1 MGFWLGQDVVG
12 GLISNSNIVIKYKL
26 QLCIGFWYQESH
38 YGGSQSYFG
47 VLELLQWNNFGG

>member
-12 GLISNSNIVIKYKL
+12 GLISNIVIKYKL
-26 QLCIGFWYQESH
+26 QLCKRFWYQGSH
-38 YGGSQSYFG
+38 YGGSQSYFR